1 MKKAEGTFSIVSWNE
16 NTARERGDQKTTRA
30 TVDYTS
36 EGGIN
41 GHLFVEYVM
50 FYSKF
55 DPEDVH
61 AGAADFAGTIWFV
74 GEIGGLKGSFGA
86 LDLGKYAAGEV
97 KSGFEIVPN
106 SGLGDL
112 TGITGKGKYSAGTD
126 GMKIDLKY
134 EL

>member
-16 NTARERGDQKTTRA
+16 STARERADQKTTRA

-50 FYSKF
+50 FYSEF

-61 AGAADFAGTIWFV
+61 AGVADFTGTIWFV

-86 LDLGKYAAGEV
+86 LDLGKYGAGEV
-97 KSGFEIVPN
+97 KSEFEIVPN
-106 SGLGDL
+106 SGRGDL
-112 TGITGKGKYSAGTD
+112 KGITGTGNYSAGKD
-126 GMKIDLKY
+126 GMKIKLNY